1 MNNSRMTNLESE
13 DVLRILQIL
22 KEYPEMTQRDL
33 SRIVGISLGKVNFIL
48 KAMIHKGLV
57 KAHNFKKSSNKK
69 VYIYMLT
76 PSGIEEKARIT
87 YRFLK
92 KKIQEYE
99 QLEEQ
104 IRLLKKEIA
113 DDKITVSVQKSV
125 QEP

>member
-1 MNNSRMTNLESE
+1 MTNLESE

-92 KKIQEYE
+92 KRFRNMNSWKN
-99 QLEEQ
+99 
-104 IRLLKKEIA
+104 RF
-113 DDKITVSVQKSV
+113 DC
-125 QEP
+125 

>member
-57 KAHNFKKSSNKK
+57 KANNFKKSSNKK

>member
-1 MNNSRMTNLESE
+1 MTNLESE

>member
-1 MNNSRMTNLESE
+1 
-13 DVLRILQIL
+13 
-22 KEYPEMTQRDL
+22 
-33 SRIVGISLGKVNFIL
+33 
-48 KAMIHKGLV
+48 
-57 KAHNFKKSSNKK
+57 
-69 VYIYMLT
+69 MLT